1 VGNDQR
7 SEYRGVLQFIE
18 ILSRDRDRYVG
29 FFFFRVSHG
38 RHQSVTGD
46 GFCNVGSRVSPGE
59 YFNGAISAV
68 YMFNRVL
75 SDADINNIYT
85 NTLRWF

>member
-1 VGNDQR
+1 
-7 SEYRGVLQFIE
+7 
-18 ILSRDRDRYVG
+18 
-29 FFFFRVSHG
+29 
-38 RHQSVTGD
+38 VTGD

-75 SDADINNIYT
+75 SDAEINNIYT